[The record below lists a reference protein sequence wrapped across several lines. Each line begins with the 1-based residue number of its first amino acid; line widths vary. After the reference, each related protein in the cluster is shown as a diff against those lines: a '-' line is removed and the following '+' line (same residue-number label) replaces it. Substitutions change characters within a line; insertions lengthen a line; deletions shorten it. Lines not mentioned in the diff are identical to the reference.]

1 MEVFSGC
8 FVELPDPRAE
18 NARHD
23 LVEILFIALAALL
36 CGAEGCADMA
46 DFGRAKE
53 GLLRRVLRLAHGVP
67 SHDTFSRVFRV
78 LDPTAFEVAFGRF
91 MATFTKAA
99 RLRGVVA
106 VDGKA
111 LRGAF
116 ARGQRSTPLH
126 LVNVW
131 AAEARLAVAQRV
143 APGRNEVAGAL
154 EALELLSLDGCI
166 VTADALHANRKMAQL
181 ILDRGGAYVLAV
193 KGNQGPLF
201 ADAQTHLDGIA
212 ASARAEEILPAS
224 HGRRE
229 HRQAVVRRATALGRA
244 HDFPGLAAVARV
256 ELQRHVDEI
265 DEPPIVRYF
274 LLSKW
279 FSATR
284 LMAIVRTHWTIENQL
299 HWVLDVV
306 FDEDRA
312 RNRKDH
318 GPANLAI
325 LRKLALNLLR
335 SHPEKASLRRKL
347 KKAGWDDAFLL
358 SLLANQMR

>member
-1 MEVFSGC
+1 MGSFSRC

-67 SHDTFSRVFRV
+67 SHDTFSRVFRM
-78 LDPTAFEVAFGRF
+78 LDPAAFETTFRRF
-91 MATFTKAA
+91 MVAFTKAA
-99 RLRGVVA
+99 PLRGVVA

-111 LRGAF
+111 VRGAF
-116 ARGQRSTPLH
+116 ERGRRSTPLH

-154 EALELLSLDGCI
+154 EALELLSLEGCI

-181 ILDRGGAYVLAV
+181 ILDRGGEYVLAV

-201 ADAQTHLDGIA
+201 ADVQARMDGA
-212 ASARAEEILPAS
+212 VAPSRAEEVLPAN

-229 HRQAVVRRATALGRA
+229 HRQAVVLRAAALART
-244 HDFPGLAAVARV
+244 HHFPGLAAVARV
-256 ELQRHVDEI
+256 ELHRRVDGIEE
-265 DEPPIVRYF
+265 DPIVRYF
-274 LLSKW
+274 LLSRW

-335 SHPEKASLRRKL
+335 SHPDKASLRRKI
-347 KKAGWDDAFLL
+347 KKAGWDDDFLIT
-358 SLLANQMR
+358 LLATHMR